1 MPTLEEIRH
10 STAHILAAAV
20 TQLFPDVKLGIG
32 PVIEDGFYYDFDTKH
47 NFTLED
53 LPKIEKVMQ
62 DMIKENLKFEKKL
75 ITVEI
80 AAKQFK
86 NDPYKLELIKE
97 FEKEGK
103 QLSFYKTGE
112 FIDLCKGPHVD
123 STKYLG
129 NFKLLK
135 VSSSYWKG
143 DAKNKA
149 MQRIYGTAFASK
161 KELDEYLFTQEE
173 AKKRDHRILGKELD
187 LFSFHEE
194 SPGYP
199 FFHPKGAI
207 IYNELM
213 KFIREEYKKR
223 SYKEVITPLLYDKSL
238 WETSGHWQHYK
249 ENMFLLNVY
258 GKEFSLKPMN
268 CPSHCLIYK
277 SKGWSYREL
286 PIRMADFAPLHRNE
300 LRGTLG
306 GLTRVNKLSQ
316 DDAHIF
322 CTKELLTK
330 EISKV
335 IEFVNYVYKEV
346 FDFNYEIKVSTRPD
360 NYMGEIETWNEAE
373 KALEDTLKLNKIK
386 YEIQEGEGAFYGPKI
401 DINIKDA
408 LKRSWQLATIQLDF
422 QLPIKFN
429 LSYEGEDGKKHTPIM
444 IHRAILGSLE
454 RFIGVLIEHYA
465 GKFPVWLS
473 PVQVSI
479 ITVADRHIDYA
490 NKLKEEL
497 EKNNIR
503 VEVDDRTESI
513 GKKVRDNQMQKI
525 PYIITI
531 GDKEIQSNELAIRTR
546 DNNVS
551 NSKKEVFI
559 ESVVKVIEG
568 KM

>member
-112 FIDLCKGPHVD
+112 FIDLCKGQHVD